1 MDMLATF
8 GRLFD
13 YDAWANRET
22 LASLEAAGTAPERAL
37 SVLAHVA
44 GAKHLWLAR
53 LRADP
58 ATPGPWPVLA
68 PDALAARLD
77 DLAAQWRSYLAG
89 LRPDD
94 LARPVRYTN
103 SKGDTF
109 TSSVGDILLQLVSH
123 GSYHRGQIAVLLR
136 TAGKQP
142 ANTDYIHAVRTGAI
156 G

>member
-8 GRLFD
+8 GRLFE
-13 YDAWANRET
+13 YDAWANREA
-22 LASLEAAGTAPERAL
+22 LASLEAADPAPERAL

-58 ATPGPWPVLA
+58 AMPGPWPVLA
-68 PDALAARLD
+68 PEALAARLD
-77 DLAAQWRSYLAG
+77 ELAVQMRSYLAG

-94 LARPVRYTN
+94 LVRTVRYTN
-103 SKGDTF
+103 SNGETF
-109 TSSVGDILLQLVSH
+109 SSSVGDILLQLVSH
-123 GSYHRGQIAVLLR
+123 GSYHRGQVAVLLR

-142 ANTDYIHAVRTGAI
+142 VNTDYIHAVRSGVV